1 MKKKYK
7 IGLASGLISLS
18 LISAIATGIVKTGNL
33 FAEDPDVFS
42 TSSFQPGDMV
52 NIGGKQ
58 FTVLNDNQLLA
69 YENANSQ
76 PELYVDADT
85 ILNTWNGEH
94 KGGDFRDL
102 GISESKLPDFNNVIS
117 KTNVGNGTVFWT
129 NTMASDDGLHIK
141 AIDESGQT
149 EALQIPQ
156 GEVPNEDK
164 TACES
169 STEGKSYS
177 LEDITSVS
185 DPLFEIWTRK
195 CHSMNITCPG
205 TASGEGVPVRH
216 YGLEVCGA
224 YTKDGNH
231 QLPPKLILHMEVIR
245 YVPYILVVE
254 QNIIG
259 SLEVIFLR
267 KIKPNWRLVQKHVL

>member
-85 ILNTWNGEH
+85 I
-94 KGGDFRDL
+94 
-102 GISESKLPDFNNVIS
+102 
-117 KTNVGNGTVFWT
+117 
-129 NTMASDDGLHIK
+129 
-141 AIDESGQT
+141 
-149 EALQIPQ
+149 
-156 GEVPNEDK
+156 
-164 TACES
+164 
-169 STEGKSYS
+169 
-177 LEDITSVS
+177 
-185 DPLFEIWTRK
+185 
-195 CHSMNITCPG
+195 
-205 TASGEGVPVRH
+205 
-216 YGLEVCGA
+216 
-224 YTKDGNH
+224 
-231 QLPPKLILHMEVIR
+231 
-245 YVPYILVVE
+245 
-254 QNIIG
+254 
-259 SLEVIFLR
+259 
-267 KIKPNWRLVQKHVL
+267 